1 LFCPVA
7 TNVPDAT
14 TAPSRGAVAAHRPKP
29 SPHASGTP
37 TPSTVASHQ
46 VGNDVVI
53 GTDSFDSITLSNVDL
68 ATLHPNDFVF
78 V

>member
-1 LFCPVA
+1 
-7 TNVPDAT
+7 
-14 TAPSRGAVAAHRPKP
+14 
-29 SPHASGTP
+29 
-37 TPSTVASHQ
+37 
-46 VGNDVVI
+46 VVI